1 MAFTDHAELVLDE
14 GRRVGVDGVI
24 DFSGTEAARPGV
36 PSAVRAVTQACLEF
50 AVRSVLPNDVPRNG
64 GVSRLLKLIT
74 PPGSVVDAR
83 APMPVGV
90 GNVEASQRIA
100 DVLLAALAPA
110 FPDQIGAASQ
120 GTMNNLLIGSVPGS
134 SNPFVYY
141 ETIGG
146 GQGGRPGKPGQ
157 SGLHTGMTNT
167 ANTPIEALEHE
178 FPLFIEAYRLRSG
191 SGGAG
196 QQAGGEGIER
206 RVLLLEDSQVTLLAG
221 RRSLPPPGQRGGL
234 PGKPGEDWIQM
245 PDGTTERLGA
255 LSSQKLPAGTTV
267 VIRTPGGGGR
277 GSAPK

>member
-1 MAFTDHAELVLDE
+1 MSLEIRRDE
-14 GRRVGVDGVI
+14 FVAN
-24 DFSGTEAARPGV
+24 FSGTGAARPGV

-146 GQGGRPGKPGQ
+146 GQGGRPSLGRNRHRDGR
-157 SGLHTGMTNT
+157 
-167 ANTPIEALEHE
+167 E
-178 FPLFIEAYRLRSG
+178 
-191 SGGAG
+191 SGGC
-196 QQAGGEGIER
+196 
-206 RVLLLEDSQVTLLAG
+206 
-221 RRSLPPPGQRGGL
+221 
-234 PGKPGEDWIQM
+234 W
-245 PDGTTERLGA
+245 
-255 LSSQKLPAGTTV
+255 
-267 VIRTPGGGGR
+267 
-277 GSAPK
+277 